1 MPMPMGGPRGGRG
14 PRGKMMGTAKAKDFK
29 GSIKS
34 LFKYIGNYKFAI
46 LIVVIF
52 AIASTVFNV
61 IGPKILGNAT
71 TELFNGIMSKYSGG
85 SGIDFG
91 KIAGI
96 LIGLLCIYI
105 TSSVCGFIQNFLMS
119 TVTQKVGYR
128 LRRDISYKINLLPMN
143 YFDRHQTGETLSI
156 ITNDVDTL
164 CTSLNQVATQAVT
177 SISTIIGVLYMM
189 FSINWM
195 MTLIALVILPIALIF
210 ISLIFKISQK
220 HFRNQQ
226 DYLGHVNG
234 QVEETISGV
243 NIVQA
248 FNTVDRNVEE
258 FEKSNNMLYKS
269 AWKSQFFSGLAGPI
283 MQVIGNLAYGA
294 IAVLGGYLAIQ
305 GTITVGDIQSFIQY
319 VRQFTMPIQQLA
331 QVSNMIQQMTASA
344 ERIFEFIGEKEES
357 QEAENHCKKP
367 NGENVTVDEITGNV
381 TFDHVKFGY
390 NEDKIIIHDFSAK
403 VKQGQKIAIVGP
415 TGAGKTTMVKL
426 LMRFYDLNGGSIL
439 VDEHNINDF
448 DRRELRELYGMVL
461 QDTWLF
467 KGSIME
473 NIRYGKLDASDED
486 VIKAAKAAHV
496 DDFVKHLPDGYNM
509 VLNEEASNVS
519 QGQKQLLTIART
531 ILADPKILIL
541 DEATSSV
548 DTRTEAYIQKAMDNL
563 MEGRTSFVIAHR
575 LSTIKNA
582 DLILFMKDGDI
593 VEQGTH
599 NELLAKGGY
608 YADLYNSQFDKVS

>member
-1 MPMPMGGPRGGRG
+1 MARPGGHMHGGKGMP
-14 PRGKMMGTAKAKDFK
+14 AEKAKDFK
-29 GSIKS
+29 GSMKS
-34 LFKYIGNYKFAI
+34 LLKYIGRYKIAI

-52 AIASTVFNV
+52 AVGSTVFNV
-61 IGPKILGNAT
+61 VGPKILGNAT

-96 LIGLLCIYI
+96 LVWLLAIYV
-105 TSSVCGFIQNFLMS
+105 TSSFMGFIQNFIMS

-128 LRRDISYKINLLPMN
+128 LRDDISHKIHLLPMN
-143 YFDRHQTGETLSI
+143 YFDRKQTGETLSI

-164 CTSLNQVATQAVT
+164 CMSLNQVATQAVT
-177 SISTIIGVLYMM
+177 SVSTIIGVLYMM
-189 FSINWM
+189 FSIDWM
-195 MTLIALVILPIALIF
+195 MTLIALVVLPVSMAIIAT
-210 ISLIFKISQK
+210 IFKISQK

-234 QVEETISGV
+234 QVEETIGGV

-248 FNTVDRNVEE
+248 FNTVDRNVKE
-258 FEKSNNMLYKS
+258 FEKANKVLYKS
-269 AWKSQFFSGLAGPI
+269 AWKSQFFSGFSGPI
-283 MQVIGNLAYGA
+283 MTLIGNIAYVA

-305 GTITVGDIQSFIQY
+305 GSIQIGDIQSFIQY

-331 QVSNMIQQMTASA
+331 QVTNMIQQMAASA
-344 ERIFEFIGEKEES
+344 ERIFDFLKEKEEE
-357 QEAENHCKKP
+357 QFAENHCDK
-367 NGENVTVDEITGNV
+367 TVNDISGDV
-381 TFDHVKFGY
+381 TFQNVKFGY
-390 NEDKIIIHDFSAK
+390 NEDKIIIKDFSADI
-403 VKQGQKIAIVGP
+403 KQGQKIAIVGP

-426 LMRFYDLNGGSIL
+426 LMRFYDINGGHIL
-439 VDEHNINDF
+439 IDGNDINSF

-461 QDTWLF
+461 QETWLF

-473 NIRYGKLDASDED
+473 NIRYGKLDTTDEE
-486 VIKAAKAAHV
+486 VLSAAKAAHV
-496 DDFVKHLPDGYNM
+496 HGFVKHLPDGYNM
-509 VLNEEASNVS
+509 ELNEEASNVS

-548 DTRTEAYIQKAMDNL
+548 DTRTEVRIQKGMDNL
-563 MEGRTSFVIAHR
+563 MKGRTSFIIAHR
-575 LSTIKNA
+575 LSTIRDA

-593 VEQGTH
+593 VEQGNH
-599 NELLAKGGY
+599 QELLAKGGY
-608 YADLYNSQFDKVS
+608 YAELYNSQFDKVS